1 MEQIILNSKEEYEK
15 YKDSFINK
23 WKLIFANSSNK
34 QKSYQLRKAEIFS
47 DFEPLG
53 DYIIRSVFSEKVQ
66 NFVNIKELEI

>member
-23 WKLIFANSSNK
+23 WKSIFANSSNK

>member
-15 YKDSFINK
+15 YKDDFINK
-23 WKLIFANSSNK
+23 WKPIFTNSSNK

-53 DYIIRSVFSEKVQ
+53 NYIIRSIFSERVQ

>member
-23 WKLIFANSSNK
+23 WKPIFANSLNK